1 MQLLQELPALQCWR
15 LGAGAEAGATG
26 ELQADCAAVPL
37 REGPIWAALKP
48 HTTGFGLHGAVQF
61 KSAAVDP
68 SGRAAS
74 AAPHHRA
81 ALHWA
86 ICSGKFRCRQLP
98 PI

>member
-1 MQLLQELPALQCWR
+1 MSGGTQQSVQPSQGLPALQCWR

-26 ELQADCAAVPL
+26 ELQADCAATPL

-48 HTTGFGLHGAVQF
+48 HTTGFGLLRAIQF

-68 SGRAAS
+68 SGQAAS

-81 ALHWA
+81 ALH
-86 ICSGKFRCRQLP
+86 
-98 PI
+98 